1 MKLIPTECVRYLKK
15 PSEKEIDFAQ
25 KLHFTYE
32 KIVKNNFLSIL
43 FLYIA
48 EMCDKI
54 LSNFYNGKKGVK
66 K

>member
-1 MKLIPTECVRYLKK
+1 MKK

-25 KLHFTYE
+25 KLHFTFK

-54 LSNFYNGKKGVK
+54 ISNFYNGNKGVK